1 MRYLYLALLALSLYM
16 LTGCAQLGQ
25 FLGGAVGLGGEDGGA
40 AGAAGGLVG
49 GLLTTAFPWVGMAIS
64 SVVGIA
70 EDVKRRK
77 WKKVS
82 EVMVRST
89 KRILHEKPDYTK
101 IPQILADEQDK
112 EGIRPVVRKVKHKIE
127 SGG

>member
-1 MRYLYLALLALSLYM
+1 MRYLYLALLAFSLYM

-40 AGAAGGLVG
+40 SGAAGSLVG
-49 GLLTTAFPWVGMAIS
+49 GLLSTVFPWFSTAALAIT
-64 SVVGIA
+64 GIV
-70 EDVKRRK
+70 EDVKRKK
-77 WKKVS
+77 WKKVAT
-82 EVMVRST
+82 VMVRSV
-89 KRILHEKPDYTK
+89 KRIRHEKPDYEK

-112 EGIRPVVRKVKHKIE
+112 EGVRPVVRKIKHKID